1 MPVKAKRVAVRV
13 PNSVCYGNRAGILR
27 KSRRKRARL
36 EMAKTVRTAGTTSAK
51 SRTTKR
57 KVAGDDPA
65 TSAETKKQAKKKA
78 VSSAALL
85 VEDEF
90 NNLRWAHRAYDCV
103 QNFLAPLNSRNV
115 EEFLIEPSELTALME
130 VINAEVGRRI
140 QTVGEAIHAAR
151 KVLH

>member
-1 MPVKAKRVAVRV
+1 MQWHWHTARVASKKGAIGFGS
-13 PNSVCYGNRAGILR
+13 PNQIH
-27 KSRRKRARL
+27 
-36 EMAKTVRTAGTTSAK
+36 TAEAAVAFVVVKGEATTSAK
-51 SRTTKR
+51 SRK
-57 KVAGDDPA
+57 
-65 TSAETKKQAKKKA
+65 SAKKKA
-78 VSSAALL
+78 ASAAALL

-103 QNFLAPLNSRNV
+103 QNFLAPLNARSV

-130 VINAEVGRRI
+130 VINAEMGRRI